1 MTRPWLVCLVLVAA
15 CGDDGGGGGGTERRL
30 SELSTSEARDLC
42 EQLLADLGDAQWRGV
57 ARLGCMFIEATAED
71 GCMTSRIDTCAAQAV
86 AAIKANPAQCVT
98 AARAPSLRA

>member
-42 EQLLADLGDAQWRGV
+42 EQLLADLGDAQWR
-57 ARLGCMFIEATAED
+57 IERHPPRS
-71 GCMTSRIDTCAAQAV
+71 GSRSRCRD
-86 AAIKANPAQCVT
+86 
-98 AARAPSLRA
+98 RD